1 MKKPIKARLV
11 KLVSATFLG
20 FAILL
25 QCSFVPA
32 NLTVYPGTVIPRATT
47 AGHTNTT
54 TGYTTNNPF
63 KSAAFANSMEIY
75 DSLHLEEI
83 GLSRSVF
90 RMAVKGMEKLY
101 KAGKLKENVISIVDF
116 SQPSTNK
123 RLYVINL
130 DNYEL
135 LYNTWVAHGM
145 RSGKTMAQVFS
156 NKPSS
161 NKSSLGFY
169 ITGEAYQGSN
179 GYSLK
184 LQGVEKGINDYAYR
198 RAIVL
203 HGADYVSE
211 GWIASQGYLGRSKGC
226 PAVPLEICQP
236 MIDQIKDGTCLFIYH
251 PTSTYRNRS
260 PLLR

>member
-1 MKKPIKARLV
+1 MEKPNKARLN
-11 KLVSATFLG
+11 KLVSAPLLG
-20 FAILL
+20 LAMLL
-25 QCSFVPA
+25 QCSFIPA
-32 NLTVYPGTVIPRATT
+32 APTVYPGTAIIRDTT
-47 AGHTNTT
+47 SSHIKNT
-54 TGYTTNNPF
+54 
-63 KSAAFANSMEIY
+63 KKVAAFSFRNSMEIY
-75 DSLHLEEI
+75 DSLRLEEV
-83 GLSRSVF
+83 GLSRMVY
-90 RMAVKGMEKLY
+90 RMAVKGMEKLSN
-101 KAGKLKENVISIVDF
+101 KGRLKGNILAIVDF
-116 SQPSTNK
+116 SQPSTSK
-123 RLYVINL
+123 RLYVIDM

-145 RSGKTMAQVFS
+145 KSGKTMAQLFS

-184 LQGVEKGINDYAYR
+184 LQGMEKGINDYAYR

-211 GWIASQGYLGRSKGC
+211 AFIASQGYIGRSKGC
-226 PAVPLEICQP
+226 PAVPLDVCQP
-236 MIDQIKDGTCLFIYH
+236 MIDQIKEGNCLFIYH

>member
-1 MKKPIKARLV
+1 MKKPNKARFV
-11 KLVSATFLG
+11 KLVSASFLG

-25 QCSFVPA
+25 HCSFVPA
-32 NLTVYPGTVIPRATT
+32 PATVYPGTVILRDTT
-47 AGHTNTT
+47 AGHTTH
-54 TGYTTNNPF
+54 NPLR
-63 KSAAFANSMEIY
+63 SAAFAFSNSMEIY

-90 RMAVKGMEKLY
+90 RLAVKGMEKLY

-145 RSGKTMAQVFS
+145 KSGKTMAQVFS

-169 ITGEAYQGSN
+169 VTGEAYQGSN

-211 GWIASQGYLGRSKGC
+211 EWIASQGYIGRSKGC
-226 PAVPLEICQP
+226 PAVPLEVCQP
-236 MIDQIKDGTCLFIYH
+236 MIDQIKGGTCLFIYH
-251 PTSTYRNRS
+251 PTSTYRTRS

>member
-1 MKKPIKARLV
+1 MKKPIKARFV
-11 KLVSATFLG
+11 KLVSASFLG

-32 NLTVYPGTVIPRATT
+32 PVTVYPGTVIPRDTT
-47 AGHTNTT
+47 AGHTA
-54 TGYTTNNPF
+54 NNPF
-63 KSAAFANSMEIY
+63 RSAAFAFANSMEIY

-145 RSGKTMAQVFS
+145 KSGKTMAQVFS

-211 GWIASQGYLGRSKGC
+211 EWIASQGYIGRSKGC
-226 PAVPLEICQP
+226 PAVPLEVCQP
-236 MIDQIKDGTCLFIYH
+236 MIDQIKEGTCLFIYH